1 MGECPYCK
9 HQWTYKEKVLGYA
22 LKPRTRI
29 KCPNCKEYLE
39 PSTLSIIYDYIAILS
54 VALFIFIL
62 IPIMSWPVVPSLLIS
77 FIMFMLYL
85 LLFQPL
91 TVRFKRYDYNIK
103 DKPRGK

>member
-1 MGECPYCK
+1 MGECPFCK
-9 HQWTYKEKVLGYA
+9 HKWTYKEKVFGYA

-29 KCPNCKEYLE
+29 KCPSCKEYLE
-39 PSTLSIIYDYIAILS
+39 PSTLSVIYDYIAILS